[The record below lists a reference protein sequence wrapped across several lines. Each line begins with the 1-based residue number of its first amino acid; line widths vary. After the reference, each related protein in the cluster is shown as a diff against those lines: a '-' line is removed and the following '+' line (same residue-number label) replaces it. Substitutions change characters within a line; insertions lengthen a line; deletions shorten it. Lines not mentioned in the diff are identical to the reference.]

1 MGKMQL
7 YRYLISLL
15 SLALAGLLLLLSC
28 AFHVSVV
35 WTYGS
40 TLGLASSPDQ
50 KESGKQLI
58 LGVLEHYHNE
68 ENKGHAVRVLFYE
81 ENGQWK
87 TFPTDF
93 NTEKELSQAVRSFPE
108 AVTWTICFDGRALG
122 SLASKTPPSYSQ
134 YADIGVQ
141 QITSKGSVPTV
152 GQPSALFSGW
162 PGGRTYRPL
171 VLNSRPYCG
180 DSGKWRPEKPD
191 KDEITAIKDYLRKTF
206 QVSAS
211 KLSKATIKVNKSYG
225 SQMWG
230 VKLISLDIAGAQV
243 IPVEGENDQ
252 TGAWFYIKG
261 TEIRY
266 LGSNMLL
273 VDIGDYDQDGHEEGV
288 FKIQRYNNDG
298 YTLLFDGFKQKVEFS
313 WSYH

>member
-1 MGKMQL
+1 MQL
-7 YRYLISLL
+7 YRYLLSLL
-15 SLALAGLLLLLSC
+15 SLAMAGLLLSLSS
-28 AFHVSVV
+28 AYHVSVV
-35 WTYGS
+35 RAHGA
-40 TLGLASSPDQ
+40 TLRVPSSPNQ
-50 KESGKQLI
+50 KESIKQLI
-58 LGVLEHYHNE
+58 LGVLEHHSE
-68 ENKGHAVRVLFYE
+68 EDKGHGVRVLFYE

-87 TFPTDF
+87 AFPTDF

-122 SLASKTPPSYSQ
+122 TLASKTPPRYSQ

-152 GQPSALFSGW
+152 GQPSSLFSGW

-180 DSGKWRPEKPD
+180 DSGKWRPEKPEQ
-191 KDEITAIKDYLRKTF
+191 DEISAIKDYLGKTF

-225 SQMWG
+225 SQGRG
-230 VKLISLDIAGAQV
+230 VKLISLDIARAEV

-252 TGAWFYIKG
+252 NTGAWFYVKG
-261 TEIRY
+261 REVRY

-273 VDIGDYDQDGHEEGV
+273 VDIGDYDQDGHEEAL

-298 YTLLFDGFKQKVEFS
+298 YTLHFDGFKQKVEFS